1 LEIASVPVT
10 LIAAAA
16 VAAPF
21 AGALIIGV
29 LRLLD
34 VRASVCA
41 ALATLAA
48 ASSGLLVAA
57 LWAAPEAAALW
68 HVDWIPTAGVGFGV
82 WVDPVGRAVALLVTG
97 IAFLGFLY
105 STAYVPRSTEGR
117 GPGRQGA
124 YYAYLLVL
132 TGAVLGLCF
141 SADLIQFYLF
151 WEVIDI
157 AAFLL
162 VGLNWRDAGARH
174 SAGVVLLVTTLG
186 GLALFV
192 GIVLIGSAAGT
203 YAIPELLGQADVLAE
218 APLFGPALL
227 LLVVGATTKAAQIPF
242 HIWLPHSMAAPT
254 PVNALADSAAALAAG
269 LFLLLRFH
277 PVAAQHPVWT
287 TLLTVIGLAS
297 AIAGGVLAARE
308 LDLKILLAYSTVSQY
323 GFMFALLGIGGSA
336 APAVAVFF
344 LVQHGIL
351 KAGLFFVVGA
361 VGYASGVWRIGGG
374 GDRLWRRLPLL
385 FAVAAVLSVSLAG
398 LPPLGGFWMKESFLH
413 QVVATSSP
421 GLIGLFIMAAALT
434 VAYTLRFF
442 TELFFARAHTAAPVR
457 RVPALMV
464 VVPGVLATLTVVFG
478 VLPGFLA
485 DHLAV
490 PAGTAI
496 TGRTA
501 DLELGFELGPALFAS
516 AAALGLGLLAFVW
529 LGRRRILD
537 QLLRPEWSLDR
548 LHRRG
553 VGALL
558 QASRWSIGLQDGQ
571 LLRYLTWTLVTLSLL
586 VGFTVLTTDPL
597 SLLSGT
603 PGYASA
609 PPEIDWR
616 MSLLLLLVCAGTLMT
631 LLLTRHVH
639 IVLALGVVGY
649 LIAGVFGMALAP
661 SLGLLQVHVETL
673 VTVLLILP
681 LATIPQEVRARM
693 FTATRQRLSTG
704 RVAIAGG
711 AGAVSAWVSWIAIEQ
726 LPPRP
731 IAPWFLEHGREL
743 TGSDDLV
750 AAVLLHFRAM
760 DTLGEIVVFATATAG
775 VLALSHIIRRERQ

>member
-1 LEIASVPVT
+1 
-10 LIAAAA
+10 
-16 VAAPF
+16 
-21 AGALIIGV
+21 
-29 LRLLD
+29 
-34 VRASVCA
+34 
-41 ALATLAA
+41 
-48 ASSGLLVAA
+48 
-57 LWAAPEAAALW
+57 
-68 HVDWIPTAGVGFGV
+68 
-82 WVDPVGRAVALLVTG
+82 
-97 IAFLGFLY
+97 
-105 STAYVPRSTEGR
+105 
-117 GPGRQGA
+117 
-124 YYAYLLVL
+124 
-132 TGAVLGLCF
+132 
-141 SADLIQFYLF
+141 
-151 WEVIDI
+151 
-157 AAFLL
+157 
-162 VGLNWRDAGARH
+162 
-174 SAGVVLLVTTLG
+174 
-186 GLALFV
+186 V

-203 YAIPELLGQADVLAE
+203 FAIPELLDQADVLAE

-227 LLVVGATTKAAQIPF
+227 LLVVGATTKAAQLPF

-277 PVAAQHPVWT
+277 PVAAEHPVWT

-361 VGYASGVWRIGGG
+361 VGYASGMWRIGGG

-398 LPPLGGFWMKESFLH
+398 LPPLGGFWMKESSLH
-413 QVVATSSP
+413 AVVATSSP
-421 GLIGLFIMAAALT
+421 GLVALFIMAAALT
-434 VAYTLRFF
+434 VVYMLRFF
-442 TELFFARAHTAAPVR
+442 TELFFAGAHTAAPVR

-464 VVPGVLATLTVVFG
+464 AVPGALATLTVVFG
-478 VLPGFLA
+478 VRPGFLV
-485 DHLAV
+485 DHLAM
-490 PAGTAI
+490 PAGMAI
-496 TGRTA
+496 TGRRA

-529 LGRRRILD
+529 LGRQRILD

-553 VGALL
+553 AGALL
-558 QASRWSIGLQDGQ
+558 QASRFSLRLQDGQ

-586 VGFTVLTTDPL
+586 VGFAVLATDPL

-603 PGYASA
+603 PGYGSA

-616 MSLLLLLVCAGTLMT
+616 MSLLLLLVCTGTLMT
-631 LLLTRHVH
+631 LLLRRHVH

-681 LATIPQEVRARM
+681 LATIPKEVRARM

-704 RVAIAGG
+704 RVAIACG
-711 AGAVSAWVSWIAIEQ
+711 AGAVSAWVSWIAIEY